1 MNKFNKIL
9 CFVIIFSLLTTQ
21 VMAFYNNDEIDIEYS
36 TDILLLE
43 DIGVLDKS
51 DIEKSSDSLVSRAEL
66 ALTAVRL
73 LNMSGFAEMYNG
85 NQYFYDVSPEYTEAS
100 AIYVCVTLGLMKP
113 VSDGYFS
120 PLTPV
125 TGHEVATVLTKVLGY
140 GGLKDDP
147 DVVNRITA
155 ELLNGVISGKD
166 SPLTRRD
173 FYTIIE
179 NSLEKDVLSVASY
192 GADDVEWST
201 ANGGTILEK
210 YFGFNSDYGVVTANE
225 ETALKPGKLSVKGT
239 IEIDN
244 QRFVY
249 NDGEA
254 ARDLLGRRVKYCW
267 RETDDGYEAVN
278 LIPIDEDVITIEAED
293 IKSYSGMKYTYWNE
307 REKLKTADISG
318 AYIIYNHHST
328 NGEVNFKPDC
338 GKVVLINNDNDAGY
352 DVVKI
357 LDYEHI
363 YVSAVNTAKNCIY
376 GQWGE
381 VIRLD
386 DLDSYTIITADGKK
400 TLDVS
405 LITEGAVI
413 SVLTDDNDKNT
424 EIVVSNDVLSGK
436 VDAISYESSHRIS
449 VNGSFYNISKALEE
463 KISAGTEILPTTGIA
478 YKMYLNSFGEIV
490 FIEKVDDLYT
500 NYEFGYALAG
510 KVTNSLDDELCLK
523 IFTMYG
529 NAMEYTAAD
538 NLKIDEVKQDSP
550 QEAFVKMCK
559 NGENGHPTGAFV
571 PQLIRFKLNTAGEI
585 SHIDLASDTPD
596 GNDALYIKYDAITN
610 GAIRYSTG
618 ARGFIELDTYR
629 TLLGVTQT
637 TPTLAVDASGASGVN
652 SGTEANVITA
662 QTAFT
667 NTDYD
672 DFIAYAT
679 DADSLKCDFIVRY
692 AAASDKVDR
701 LSNYCV
707 YLGSGQIMENDETLT
722 YIIYSADG
730 TEAKVNVDPEID
742 ITKLDVY
749 DLDGLKVG
757 THKLEKGDV
766 FRFSKNIKGYASV
779 FEVDYSLSQNKLIA
793 PGKATDT
800 DYGRCTDN
808 SSSSQYVYLFNT
820 VYEIDPDKEYARL
833 IFDEPENFDLSTSPY
848 FDCYLDTMFT
858 GNGRALAYS
867 KSDETVRRLT
877 KEDVLDWKT
886 YGNEAS
892 VGLMTI
898 RSLTPLTL
906 IIYEE

>member
-9 CFVIIFSLLTTQ
+9 CLVIIFSLLTTQ
-21 VMAFYNNDEIDIEYS
+21 AMAFSNNDETDIKYS

-51 DIEKSSDSLVSRAEL
+51 DIEKSPDSLVSRAEL

-73 LNMSGFAEMYNG
+73 LNMKEFAEMYNG

-100 AIYVCVTLGLMKP
+100 AIYVCVTMGLMKP
-113 VSDGYFS
+113 VSEGYFS

-125 TGHEVATVLTKVLGY
+125 TGYEVATVLTSVLGY
-140 GGLKDDP
+140 GGLKDEA
-147 DVVNRITA
+147 DVINRVTT
-155 ELLNGVISGKD
+155 ELLNGVTSGKE
-166 SPLTRRD
+166 SSLTRRD

-179 NSLEKDVLSVASY
+179 NALEKDVLSVALY
-192 GADDVEWST
+192 CAGDVKWST
-201 ANGGTILEK
+201 ADNGNILEK
-210 YFGFNSDYGVVTANE
+210 YFGFNFDYGVVTANE
-225 ETALKPGKLSVKGT
+225 ETALNPGKCCVKGT
-239 IEIDN
+239 IEINN
-244 QRFVY
+244 QQFIY
-249 NDGEA
+249 NDAETA
-254 ARDLLGRRVKYCW
+254 HDLLGRRVKYCW

-278 LIPIDEDVITIEAED
+278 LIPIDKDVITIEAED
-293 IKSYSGMKYTYWNE
+293 IESYSNMKYTYWNE
-307 REKLKTADISG
+307 HGKLKTADISG
-318 AYIIYNHHST
+318 SYIIYNHYST
-328 NGEVNFKPDC
+328 IQNINFKPDC
-338 GKVVLINNDNDAGY
+338 GRVTLINNDGDAGY

-357 LDYEHI
+357 IDYENI

-386 DLDSYTIITADGKK
+386 DLDSYSIITADGKK
-400 TLDVS
+400 TMDVS
-405 LITEGAVI
+405 LITEGSVV
-413 SVLTDDNDKNT
+413 SVLSDDNDKNK

-436 VDAISYESSHRIS
+436 VDAILNESFYRIS
-449 VNGSFYNISKALEE
+449 VNGSFYNIAQVLQE
-463 KISAGTEILPTTGIA
+463 KISTGTEILPTAGLV

-500 NYEFGYALAG
+500 SYEYGYALAG
-510 KVTNSLDDELCLK
+510 KLKSGIDNELCLR

-529 NAMEYTAAD
+529 NAMVYTAAD
-538 NLKIDEVKQDSP
+538 NLKIDEVKQKSP
-550 QEAFVKMCK
+550 QAAYAKMCK
-559 NGENGHPTGAFV
+559 NGENGQPTGAFV
-571 PQLIRFKLNTAGEI
+571 PQLIRFKLNTAGKI
-585 SHIDLASDTPD
+585 SHIDLASDTPY
-596 GNDALYIKYDAITN
+596 GNDALYIKYDATTS

-618 ARGFIELDTYR
+618 ARGFIELSTYR
-629 TLLGVTQT
+629 TLLGVTQAT
-637 TPTLAVDASGASGVN
+637 NTLAVDASGPSGVT
-652 SGTEANVITA
+652 SSTEANVITA
-662 QTAFT
+662 KTAFT
-667 NTDYD
+667 NKDYD
-672 DFIAYAT
+672 DFIAYST

-692 AAASDKVDR
+692 AAASGKVD
-701 LSNYCV
+701 SQSDYCV
-707 YLGSGQIMENDETLT
+707 YLGSGQVLENGEVLT

-730 TEAKVNVDPEID
+730 TETKVTVDPEID

-757 THKLEKGDV
+757 THKLEMGDV
-766 FRFSKNIKGYASV
+766 FRFSKNVKGYASV
-779 FEVDYSLSQNKLIA
+779 FEVDYSLLQNKLIA
-793 PGKATDT
+793 PGKTSDT
-800 DYGRCTDN
+800 DYGRCTDD

-848 FDCYLDTMFT
+848 FDCFLDTMFT

-877 KEDVLDWKT
+877 KEDILDWKT
-886 YGNEAS
+886 YDNEAS
-892 VGLMTI
+892 VGIMTI